1 MRALVVYESMFG
13 NTEKVARQVAAGLS
27 AYGQVEV
34 FEVSEA
40 PAHPDERLDLV
51 VVGGPTHAFSL
62 SRESTR
68 EDAHRQGA
76 TGGGVAVGL
85 REWLAGLDRGVHH
98 PRIAAFDTRVT
109 KVRLIPGSA
118 ARKASKIADH
128 LGYSLAEP
136 PESFFVEDT
145 DGPLSPGE
153 LDRARAWGERIG
165 ADHAALVG

>member
-13 NTEKVARQVAAGLS
+13 NTEKVARQVADGLS

-34 FEVSEA
+34 YEVSAA
-40 PAHPDERLDLV
+40 PPHPDELLDLV

-62 SRESTR
+62 SRASTR

-76 TGGGVAVGL
+76 TGGVAVGL
-85 REWLAGLDRGVHH
+85 REWMEGLDNGAHH
-98 PRIAAFDTRVT
+98 PRLAAFDTRVT

-118 ARKASKIADH
+118 ARKASRIADH
-128 LGYSLAEP
+128 LGYALAEP

-153 LDRARAWGERIG
+153 LERARAWGARIG

>member
-13 NTEKVARQVAAGLS
+13 NTEKVARQVAEGLS
-27 AYGQVEV
+27 GYGHVEV
-34 FEVSEA
+34 HEVSQA

-62 SRESTR
+62 SRASTR
-68 EDAHRQGA
+68 EDAHRQGG
-76 TGGGVAVGL
+76 TGDVTVGL

-98 PRIAAFDTRVT
+98 PRIAAFDTRVS

-118 ARKASKIADH
+118 ARKASRIADH
-128 LGYSLAEP
+128 LGYALAEP
-136 PESFFVEDT
+136 PESWFVDDT

-153 LDRARAWGERIG
+153 LERARAWGARIG